1 MVPFWLAGYHWI
13 PFDTIGYHL
22 VQLGA
27 ILIARV
33 RFGKGL
39 MNFKSARRLMVT
51 ELGSDITVTRDAYAS
66 KNTISWLLDNVSA
79 LGERGSFDVH
89 LIGKSTFFVCVR
101 VEQSRNIRRS
111 FSTIT
116 EILLEW
122 NT

>member
-1 MVPFWLAGYHWI
+1 M
-13 PFDTIGYHL
+13 DTIGYHL
-22 VQLGA
+22 VQLAA

-79 LGERGSFDVH
+79 LGERGLFDVH

-101 VEQSRNIRRS
+101 V
-111 FSTIT
+111 
-116 EILLEW
+116 
-122 NT
+122 